1 MKKIL
6 FLLLISGALLA
17 TSCTKNYA
25 VIPNQTIYANL
36 TPSNWATADT
46 GKNYTTTI
54 SPQPGSNFG
63 SSSSGIIIY
72 FTFDGGKTYEQIP
85 EVYNNVSFS
94 YTVTGG
100 LITLYAQSANGAQA
114 ITAPVALTA
123 KIVLVPSS

>member
-36 TPSNWATADT
+36 TPSNWATTDT
-46 GKNYTTTI
+46 SKNYTTTI

-63 SSSSGIIIY
+63 NSSSGVIIY

-85 EVYNNVSFS
+85 ETYNNVSFS

-100 LITLYAQSANGAQA
+100 LITLYAQSANGAQP

-123 KIVLVPSS
+123 KIILVPSS